1 MFVLSEELL
10 ELQAAA
16 KEAAEQILAK
26 SARSADEDEHFD
38 KQLFHQLGQAGLC
51 GIPTSEELGGLGLGY
66 LEYAVAIEEIA
77 KVSASY
83 AVTVAVNGLPQII
96 LAQFGTVEQQV
107 KYTEK
112 LALGEWLGAFAL
124 SEANSGSDAGS
135 LKTKAV
141 RDGDQWVLNGSKM
154 WITHG
159 GVADLY
165 VVMARTGEPGARGI
179 SAFLV
184 EGTTE
189 GLSAGKREEKMGLR
203 ASPTAEIILEDV
215 RIPAGNLLGKEGEGF
230 KIAMSALD
238 SGRITIGASAVGV
251 CQASIEVAA
260 PYACGR
266 EQFGRPIIDFQGV
279 GFMLADMAKRTE
291 SSRLLVHKAAWMR
304 DNGMEYSTI
313 AAMAKCEATDA
324 SIAVTT
330 DAVQVLGG
338 NGYTREYP
346 LERYMRDA
354 KVMQIVEGTNQ
365 IQRLVISRHLKRK
378 YRVN

>member
-1 MFVLSEELL
+1 LSEELL

>member
-1 MFVLSEELL
+1 MFVLNEELL

-16 KEAAEQILAK
+16 REAAEQILAK
-26 SARSADEDEHFD
+26 SARSADENEHFD
-38 KQLFHQLGQAGLC
+38 KDLFRQLGEAGLC

-66 LEYAVAIEEIA
+66 LEYAVALEEIA

-96 LAQFGTVEQQV
+96 LAQYGTKEQQER
-107 KYTEK
+107 YTSK
-112 LALGEWLGAFAL
+112 LAMGEWLGAFAL
-124 SEANSGSDAGS
+124 SEVNAGSDAGS

-141 RDGDQWVLNGSKM
+141 RDGDNWVLNGSKM

-165 VVMARTGEPGARGI
+165 VVMARTGEKGPRGI

-184 EGTTE
+184 EGTSK
-189 GLSAGKREEKMGLR
+189 GLSSGKPEEKMGLR
-203 ASPTAEIILEDV
+203 ASPTAEIVLENV
-215 RIPAGNLLGKEGEGF
+215 RIPISNLLGNEGDGF

-260 PYACGR
+260 PYACQR
-266 EQFGRPIIDFQGV
+266 EQFGRAIIDFQGV
-279 GFMLADMAKRTE
+279 GFMLADMVKRTE
-291 SSRLLVHKAAWMR
+291 ASRLLVHKAAWMR
-304 DNGMEYSTI
+304 DQGMEYSTV

-365 IQRLVISRHLKRK
+365 IQRLVISRHIKQMYQVK
-378 YRVN
+378 

>member
-26 SARSADEDEHFD
+26 SARSADEEEHFD

-96 LAQFGTVEQQV
+96 LAQFGTAEQQE
-107 KYTEK
+107 KYTER

-184 EGTTE
+184 EGTAE

>member
-1 MFVLSEELL
+1 
-10 ELQAAA
+10 
-16 KEAAEQILAK
+16 
-26 SARSADEDEHFD
+26 
-38 KQLFHQLGQAGLC
+38 
-51 GIPTSEELGGLGLGY
+51 
-66 LEYAVAIEEIA
+66 
-77 KVSASY
+77 
-83 AVTVAVNGLPQII
+83 
-96 LAQFGTVEQQV
+96 
-107 KYTEK
+107 
-112 LALGEWLGAFAL
+112 L

-135 LKTKAV
+135 LRTTAV
-141 RDGDQWVLNGSKM
+141 RDGDDWVINGSKM

-159 GVADLY
+159 GEADLY
-165 VVMARTGEPGARGI
+165 VVMARTGEPGTRGI

-184 EGTTE
+184 EGTSE
-189 GLSAGKREEKMGLR
+189 GLSAGKREQKMGLR
-203 ASPTAEIILEDV
+203 ASPTAEIVLDNV
-215 RIPAGNLLGKEGEGF
+215 RVPYSNLLGKEGEGF

-260 PYACGR
+260 PYACQR
-266 EQFGRPIIDFQGV
+266 EQFGQAIIDFQGV

-291 SSRLLVHKAAWMR
+291 GSRLLVHKAAWMR
-304 DNGMEYSTI
+304 DRGMDYSTV

-324 SIAVTT
+324 SIAVTS

-365 IQRLVISRHLKRK
+365 IQRLVISRHMKRK
-378 YRVN
+378 YQVK

>member
-1 MFVLSEELL
+1 MFVLDDDLK

-16 KEAAEQILAK
+16 REASQQILAET
-26 SARSADEDEHFD
+26 ARMADENEEFD
-38 KQLFHQLGQAGLC
+38 KGLFTQLGEAGLC
-51 GIPTSEELGGLGLGY
+51 GIPTSEELGGLGMGY
-66 LEYAVAIEEIA
+66 LEYAVALEEIA

-96 LAQFGTVEQQV
+96 LSQYGSRAQQE
-107 KYTEK
+107 KYTSR
-112 LALGEWLGAFAL
+112 LAAGEWLGAFAL
-124 SEANSGSDAGS
+124 SEVNSGSDAGS
-135 LKTKAV
+135 LKTTAV
-141 RDGDQWVLNGSKM
+141 RDGDSWVLNGSKM

-165 VVMARTGEPGARGI
+165 VVMARTGGPGPRGV

-184 EGTTE
+184 EGSAV
-189 GLSAGKREEKMGLR
+189 GLTAGKKEEKMGLR
-203 ASPTAEIILEDV
+203 ASPTAEILLEDV
-215 RIPAGNLLGKEGEGF
+215 RIPYENLVGKEGEGF
-230 KIAMSALD
+230 KVAMSALD

-251 CQASIEVAA
+251 CQAAIEVAA
-260 PYACGR
+260 PYACQR
-266 EQFGRPIIDFQGV
+266 EQFGKAIIDFQGV

-291 SSRLLVHKAAWMR
+291 ASRLLVHKAAWMR
-304 DNGMEYSTI
+304 DQGMDYSTI

-365 IQRLVISRHLKRK
+365 IQRLVISRHIKRNYK
-378 YRVN
+378 PE